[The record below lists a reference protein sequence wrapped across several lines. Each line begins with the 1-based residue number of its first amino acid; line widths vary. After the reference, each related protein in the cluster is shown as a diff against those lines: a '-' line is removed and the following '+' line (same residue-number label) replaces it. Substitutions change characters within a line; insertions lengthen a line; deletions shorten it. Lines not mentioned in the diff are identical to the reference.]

1 MKKKNKN
8 SPILKKINHQKIHTP
23 KATGITRGYNHLLF
37 LGTVNRLIGLVKS
50 KCSKFFSV

>member
-8 SPILKKINHQKIHTP
+8 SLNLKKINHQKIHTP

-50 KCSKFFSV
+50 KCSKVFSV